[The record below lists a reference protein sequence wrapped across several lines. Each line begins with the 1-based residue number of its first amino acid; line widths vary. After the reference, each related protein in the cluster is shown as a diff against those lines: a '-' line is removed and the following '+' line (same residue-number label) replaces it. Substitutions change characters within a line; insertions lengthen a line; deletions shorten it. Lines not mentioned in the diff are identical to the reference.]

1 MRSLTRSSAGFP
13 AVIPPS
19 PTKTLTP
26 TRLSHVLQPSSP
38 SPTKISLATSYTAHS
53 VLAQDHHPFFDIS
66 TGSHL
71 LSSRARDHVSLAI
84 QNGWARSTV
93 KRYAGTIKQY
103 ILFCDAEH
111 VPEHLC
117 FPANE
122 FVLCAFAA
130 SSLGRHAR
138 TTPRNRLAALKAWH
152 LAHNMEWK
160 GSSRLWFVLNGVHNL
175 SPDSSRQPLRPP
187 INAKMLSQLV
197 ERLDLTSHFGA
208 AVHQ

>member
-53 VLAQDHHPFFDIS
+53 VLAQDHHPFFNIS

-103 ILFCDAEH
+103 ILFLNIYTSR
-111 VPEHLC
+111 PT
-117 FPANE
+117 N
-122 FVLCAFAA
+122 
-130 SSLGRHAR
+130 SSYAPLLL
-138 TTPRNRLAALKAWH
+138 LA
-152 LAHNMEWK
+152 LAGMQ
-160 GSSRLWFVLNGVHNL
+160 G
-175 SPDSSRQPLRPP
+175 PLRVTV
-187 INAKMLSQLV
+187 SQP
-197 ERLDLTSHFGA
+197 
-208 AVHQ
+208 